1 MTLDE
6 TAVLARTGELAVRSG
21 LSVMEAL
28 AWAVSE
34 QGGDYKEVATVMSE
48 ISGRR
53 ITDGA
58 ASKYLAT
65 ARRKMGIEDQRRSVR
80 YIY

>member
-1 MTLDE
+1 MALDE
-6 TAVLARTGELAVRSG
+6 QAIFARTGELAVRRG

-28 AWAVSE
+28 AWTVSE
-34 QGGDYKEVATVMSE
+34 HAGDYKEVAAVMSE

-58 ASKYLAT
+58 ASKYLSV
-65 ARRKMGIEDQRRSVR
+65 ARRKMGIEDQGCTL
-80 YIY
+80 